1 MDSRETHAYVQRDW
15 QDAAGSKATYWADCF
30 RQDWRT
36 TWNAAQ
42 SLLTH
47 ARLVRSPFPTDQE
60 RDLDFGAHLS
70 LLAQLD
76 RAAHAF
82 VRR

>member
-1 MDSRETHAYVQRDW
+1 MNEYVRRDW
-15 QDAAGSKATYWADCF
+15 QGAAASKSTYWADQF
-30 RQDWRT
+30 RQDWRL

-47 ARLVRSPFPTDQE
+47 ARLVRSPFPTEEE
-60 RDLDFGAHLS
+60 RRLDFAAHRS
-70 LLAQLD
+70 LLDRLD

-82 VRR
+82 TRR